1 MTQIN
6 RSVSVL
12 HLFSG
17 LLDISF
23 LKTPGLEL
31 TVSRQLKA
39 FPVIQQWCPGHG
51 NTCHVWLCMD

>member
-51 NTCHVWLCMD
+51 NTCHV